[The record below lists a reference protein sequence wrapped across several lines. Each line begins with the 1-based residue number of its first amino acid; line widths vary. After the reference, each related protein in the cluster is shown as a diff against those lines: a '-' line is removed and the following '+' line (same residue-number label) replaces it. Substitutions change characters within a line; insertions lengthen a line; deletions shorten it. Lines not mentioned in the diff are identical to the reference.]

1 MDDLTQ
7 LEDEIRR
14 NVGGNWPLVFKLSR
28 MDSDL
33 NPCGIRP
40 LYESP
45 WFTHMWIVQEAT
57 LAVVLFC
64 TLALSS

>member
-7 LEDEIRR
+7 LEDEVRR

-45 WFTHMWIVQEAT
+45 WFTPM
-57 LAVVLFC
+57 
-64 TLALSS
+64 